1 MLRIL
6 PALIVN
12 MHKKIRISCLQR
24 NCSVIISVK
33 HIFFGNIPNYDKGTV
48 LPGIVPIRIF
58 WRLRQNKAEVTA
70 MSIFEYDEEG
80 VRKMWQEDAREEGL
94 AEGRAEGLQQGIQQG
109 REQGEKQYLI
119 QMVLRK
125 LQKGKSAELIA
136 EELEEN
142 PETVAHICTAAEKCA
157 TMTDTERV
165 YEYLNNNIG

>member
-1 MLRIL
+1 MFRIL
-6 PALIVN
+6 PVLIVN

-33 HIFFGNIPNYDKGTV
+33 HIFFGNIPNYDVGTV

-94 AEGRAEGLQQGIQQG
+94 AEGLQQGIQ
-109 REQGEKQYLI
+109 QGEKQYLI